1 MKRANA
7 LWRVWS
13 FIDCEYYVYPSLVV
27 SRIEG
32 TELIQAIRYNTQQN
46 AWHCAVSVCP
56 GTRSDTYLTH
66 PPVLGGQP
74 SSVFCSASFSKA
86 VLVRA
91 RVLLRPVDN
100 TPRRWAATA
109 WPVSRVSLGWAWEEY
124 WLYLCVCVES
134 RTGRVGTL
142 EHLLHSHGVQ
152 VPTRAQTRSRVSRQV
167 SSHAS
172 LPRPKGETLHPMTG
186 TREPVRAW
194 YWTRIRLAW
203 NGMELMCACRD
214 SSSCSSWSC

>member
-7 LWRVWS
+7 LERVWS
-13 FIDCEYYVYPSLVV
+13 FIDCKYEYVYPSLANRGHRAR
-27 SRIEG
+27 SG
-32 TELIQAIRYNTQQN
+32 NTNRYPAD

-56 GTRSDTYLTH
+56 GTRSDTYLTR
-66 PPVLGGQP
+66 PPFLGGQP

-134 RTGRVGTL
+134 RTGRIGTSQPL
-142 EHLLHSHGVQ
+142 IHSHGVQ

-172 LPRPKGETLHPMTG
+172 LSVPKVKP
-186 TREPVRAW
+186 
-194 YWTRIRLAW
+194 WTP
-203 NGMELMCACRD
+203 
-214 SSSCSSWSC
+214 

>member
-7 LWRVWS
+7 LERVWS
-13 FIDCEYYVYPSLVV
+13 FIDSD
-27 SRIEG
+27 
-32 TELIQAIRYNTQQN
+32 

-56 GTRSDTYLTH
+56 GTRSDTYLTR
-66 PPVLGGQP
+66 PPFLGGQP

-91 RVLLRPVDN
+91 RVLRPVDN

-109 WPVSRVSLGWAWEEY
+109 WPVSRVSLGRAP
-124 WLYLCVCVES
+124 
-134 RTGRVGTL
+134 GRVGTS
-142 EHLLHSHGVQ
+142 EHLIHSHGVQ

-194 YWTRIRLAW
+194 YYL
-203 NGMELMCACRD
+203 
-214 SSSCSSWSC
+214 SSCSCSC